1 MSILN
6 TLFATWALAL
16 TTTAEPPTKLA
27 PDPAIVRACM
37 AEGGS
42 ESECTQQALV
52 TALAQA
58 CIDDGGAEEACVA
71 QAQAELAAAA
81 APAAD
86 GEVVEIAEDAPAAPA
101 AGDPEVAAAQPVVDA
116 DGNPVADAVIDPE
129 VAAAQP
135 EAAIA
140 EADAPA
146 GETMEEAHPGI
157 DPKEYLAL
165 LREVLRAQKEK
176 VAERLEEKIAAKQDA
191 KMATMSSV
199 LSWLS
204 LAGLLLLALPLVLR
218 KKYPGQGPLLFK
230 YSAIAAGVCTVAIF
244 LFAQVLLLLRGVQGA
259 LSSLTNP
266 QVAVI
271 DATFQVLDDNVEDLV
286 EVGPALIEA
295 PLAQVASGEQD
306 SLPLAILDNVSRLNE
321 DITVFKTIARQFEG
335 VFAMF
340 GYLPIVLTVVAVVL
354 FLLSIKPVIVQIV
367 AMPGRVAS
375 GEAQASAVIKDV
387 FRTIGREVLATLC
400 LIGGLIVVTIF
411 SGIMLSFAVQPAI
424 EAFLAYVF
432 TSLLYTMAASDFSK
446 FAVYAS
452 VLGALL
458 FLVLNIAAVLV
469 TNVLFLGKLQK
480 ICKRRFH
487 EKVPFS
493 AHRRF
498 WGWGSLSLV
507 WAHVLPLLFV
517 TGAQEGVGVLIDSMT
532 KGDGEP
538 PWTALLLSGPAI
550 LVFGFIVVFWAARGL
565 AAIRF
570 ILRYR
575 PQDAQAAGMPGV
587 ETAGARGGTAR
598 YRSTAGER

>member
-42 ESECTQQALV
+42 ESACTQQALV
-52 TALAQA
+52 AALAQA
-58 CIDDGGAEEACVA
+58 CVDDGGTEEACVA
-71 QAQAELAAAA
+71 QAQAQLAADAA
-81 APAAD
+81 AEAD
-86 GEVVEIAEDAPAAPA
+86 GEVVEIAEDVPAAAA
-101 AGDPEVAAAQPVVDA
+101 AGDPEVAAAQA
-116 DGNPVADAVIDPE
+116 
-129 VAAAQP
+129 

-140 EADAPA
+140 EGDAPA

-157 DPKEYLAL
+157 DPGEYLGL